1 MTTVPMVFFD
11 AVAVMAGAV
20 TVAVMAGVAT
30 VAVMAAAADLNVAAD
45 TATGHRRLGCAG
57 RGESSQDDDTV
68 TN

>member
-11 AVAVMAGAV
+11 A
-20 TVAVMAGVAT
+20 VAVMAGVAT

-45 TATGHRRLGCAG
+45 TATGHRRQGCDG